1 MNEQHS
7 GLQSEDKLMT
17 DQETADFLRIKFRQL
32 FDWRMKGLI
41 PFVKIGK
48 ALRYRK
54 SDILAAVDR
63 MTIGRSST
71 GLS

>member
-1 MNEQHS
+1 
-7 GLQSEDKLMT
+7 MT

-63 MTIGRSST
+63 MTIGRT
-71 GLS
+71 